1 MTSQTNPTLSPES
14 LPGHLAIIM
23 DGNGRWAQARG
34 MSRSEGHRA
43 GANTVRD
50 IVTRCREIGI
60 RHLTLYAFS
69 SENWNRP
76 QSEVT
81 TLFSILLEFIQT
93 EVPRML
99 REGISLKVFGDI
111 DGLPLAVRTALKLAI
126 KTTARGRDMDL
137 NLALN
142 YGSRG
147 EIVRAVKNM
156 MADGLKPED
165 VTEECISAYLYS
177 AGQPDPDLVIRTS
190 GEQRLSNF
198 LLYQCAYSEF
208 YFTSK
213 PWPAFDKESLDQA
226 LYDYA
231 HRQRRFGKTQ
241 EQVDEQKGRV

>member
-1 MTSQTNPTLSPES
+1 MKAIVY
-14 LPGHLAIIM
+14 LAT
-23 DGNGRWAQARG
+23 GFEEAEA
-34 MSRSEGHRA
+34 
-43 GANTVRD
+43 
-50 IVTRCREIGI
+50 
-60 RHLTLYAFS
+60 
-69 SENWNRP
+69 
-76 QSEVT
+76 
-81 TLFSILLEFIQT
+81 
-93 EVPRML
+93 
-99 REGISLKVFGDI
+99 
-111 DGLPLAVRTALKLAI
+111 
-126 KTTARGRDMDL
+126 
-137 NLALN
+137 
-142 YGSRG
+142 
-147 EIVRAVKNM
+147 AVKNM

-165 VTEECISAYLYS
+165 VTEERISAYLYS